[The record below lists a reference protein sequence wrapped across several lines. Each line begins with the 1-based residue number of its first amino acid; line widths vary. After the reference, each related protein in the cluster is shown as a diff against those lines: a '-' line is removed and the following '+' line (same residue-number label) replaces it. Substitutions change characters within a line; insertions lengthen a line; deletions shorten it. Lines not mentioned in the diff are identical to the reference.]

1 MFILKLLSMRIAL
14 FLLLLSIINLTSC
27 KDSHQKQSNEIKV
40 EYGESDNHIEAST
53 IFEKDY
59 QASLLENPIK
69 ESSVGG
75 INRVLFADDKIVI
88 VDRMANK
95 LVLFSNGGKY
105 ITSTFNMVG
114 QGANEYV
121 HLSDA
126 TVDENE
132 KKILGF
138 AGYDCTYK
146 DFFGPTGVDETQRGK
161 GIGGAL
167 FLRCMEAMR
176 DEGYGYAII
185 GSAGP
190 VDFYN
195 KMSGAT
201 VIEDSVPGIY
211 KELI

>member
-1 MFILKLLSMRIAL
+1 MPDMLVKLYELP
-14 FLLLLSIINLTSC
+14 
-27 KDSHQKQSNEIKV
+27 DSTELYKS
-40 EYGESDNHIEAST
+40 IEAQDIRIIRPMT
-53 IFEKDY
+53 PNKTKVVEWVREHFHD
-59 QASLLENPIK
+59 
-69 ESSVGG
+69 GW
-75 INRVLFADDKIVI
+75 ADEISAAFTKFPVSCFI
-88 VDRMANK
+88 A
-95 LVLFSNGGKY
+95 Y
-105 ITSTFNMVG
+105 
-114 QGANEYV
+114 
-121 HLSDA
+121 
-126 TVDENE
+126 DENE

-201 VIEDSVPGIY
+201 VIEGSVPGIY

>member
-1 MFILKLLSMRIAL
+1 MPDMLVKLYDLPDSSALYKKLADQGIKIIRPMTPNKTKVVEWVREHFRDGWADEISAAFTHFPVSCFIA
-14 FLLLLSIINLTSC
+14 
-27 KDSHQKQSNEIKV
+27 
-40 EYGESDNHIEAST
+40 Y
-53 IFEKDY
+53 
-59 QASLLENPIK
+59 
-69 ESSVGG
+69 
-75 INRVLFADDKIVI
+75 
-88 VDRMANK
+88 
-95 LVLFSNGGKY
+95 
-105 ITSTFNMVG
+105 
-114 QGANEYV
+114 
-121 HLSDA
+121 
-126 TVDENE
+126 DENE

-195 KMSGAT
+195 KMSGAI
-201 VIEDSVPGIY
+201 VIEDSSPGIY

>member
-1 MFILKLLSMRIAL
+1 MPDMLVKLYELPDSSALYKKLEDKGIKIIRPMTPNKTKVVEWVREHFHDGWADEISAAFTKFPVSCFIA
-14 FLLLLSIINLTSC
+14 
-27 KDSHQKQSNEIKV
+27 
-40 EYGESDNHIEAST
+40 Y
-53 IFEKDY
+53 
-59 QASLLENPIK
+59 
-69 ESSVGG
+69 
-75 INRVLFADDKIVI
+75 
-88 VDRMANK
+88 
-95 LVLFSNGGKY
+95 
-105 ITSTFNMVG
+105 
-114 QGANEYV
+114 
-121 HLSDA
+121 
-126 TVDENE
+126 DENE

-201 VIEDSVPGIY
+201 VIEGSVPGIY